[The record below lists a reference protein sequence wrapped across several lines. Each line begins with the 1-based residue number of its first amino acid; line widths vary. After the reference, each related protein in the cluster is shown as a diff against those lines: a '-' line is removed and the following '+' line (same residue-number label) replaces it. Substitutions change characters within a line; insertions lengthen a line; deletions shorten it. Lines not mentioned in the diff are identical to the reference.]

1 MEMTGQYEILAPR
14 QVVWRALNDAAILK
28 SCLRGCEQFE
38 RASETSFDVVFTTK
52 VGPIKTTFSAAIA
65 LSDVRPPEAYTL
77 SGEGKGGAAGFAK
90 GSASVQLTES
100 SGTTVLRYSVNA
112 SLKGKIGQMGSR
124 IVDDAAKSMAD
135 EFFGRFAG
143 IVSAQSP
150 AAEPE
155 SPAAG
160 PLMPGRSRA
169 GRMGWYLLAAGILA
183 AAAVAIL
190 SWLH

>member
-1 MEMTGQYEILAPR
+1 MEMTGQYEIAAPR
-14 QVVWRALNDAAILK
+14 QIVWKALNDAVILK

-38 RASETSFDVVFTTK
+38 KSSDTSFDVVFTTK
-52 VGPIKTTFSAAIA
+52 VGPIKTTFSAALA

-90 GSASVQLTES
+90 GSATVQLMENGGAT
-100 SGTTVLRYSVNA
+100 LLKYAVNA

-135 EFFGRFAG
+135 DFFGRFAE
-143 IVSAQSP
+143 IVNAQVPPDAPAPP
-150 AAEPE
+150 AADPVM
-155 SPAAG
+155 PA
-160 PLMPGRSRA
+160 RSRPD
-169 GRMGWYLLAAGILA
+169 MMWYLLAAGIFA
-183 AAAVAIL
+183 AGAVAIL